1 MNDTKYEIPD
11 DLKAAWDVLPQN
23 CWERQL
29 IQRIGE
35 LLSENK
41 RLVEELADER
51 LAFEHAN
58 EACGKYEADV
68 ARLSAPVSDEEMN
81 IFALHRIDVVEP
93 DRRLPVLT
101 IFQANALLAAR
112 QSAKEPP
119 THE

>member
-1 MNDTKYEIPD
+1 MDDTKYEIPE

-29 IQRIGE
+29 IERI
-35 LLSENK
+35 
-41 RLVEELADER
+41 
-51 LAFEHAN
+51 
-58 EACGKYEADV
+58 

-81 IFALHRIDVVEP
+81 IFALHRIDLVQP

-112 QSAKEPP
+112 QSAKEPQP
-119 THE
+119 